1 MTISF
6 DLSPELMSNPVIT
19 VDLKKLFD
27 VIKSGFDYY
36 TDTNGKVV
44 FADEGKLCDPDHA
57 RRVAETRFL
66 RVSKQLREEK
76 RTHCPTLKVEDGKI
90 ILCDGRNRVAALIAA
105 GYENVEVVLTSPHYN
120 PDYDFKQD
128 IVFVKN
134 SIGA

>member
-6 DLSPELMSNPVIT
+6 DPPPNLMSNPVIT

-36 TDTNGKVV
+36 TDPNGKVV
-44 FADEGKLCDPDHA
+44 FADEGKICNPDHA
-57 RRVAETRFL
+57 RKVAEIRSSK
-66 RVSKQLREEK
+66 VSKQLIEEK
-76 RTHCPTLKVEDGKI
+76 RTHCPTLKVKDGKI

-105 GYENVEVVLTSPHYN
+105 GYKNVEVVLASPNGN

-134 SIGA
+134 SIGV